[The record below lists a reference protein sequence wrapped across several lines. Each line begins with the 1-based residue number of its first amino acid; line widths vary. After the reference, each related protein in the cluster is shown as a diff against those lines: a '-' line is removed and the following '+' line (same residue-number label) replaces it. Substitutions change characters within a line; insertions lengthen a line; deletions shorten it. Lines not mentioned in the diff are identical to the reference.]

1 MRSGDYRIAE
11 RLYWIACIN
20 KHNKQNNM
28 SNEKDENF
36 KHILFILFICS
47 GVGLVITESY
57 VAGCIGILLG
67 LVGFIGKEG
76 R

>member
-1 MRSGDYRIAE
+1 
-11 RLYWIACIN
+11 
-20 KHNKQNNM
+20 M

-47 GVGLVITESY
+47 GVGLLITESY